1 MINFLHLTIT
11 ILRTAL
17 YIPKYNKFQSL
28 YYLPSLKGTLL
39 IISYLQIIKN
49 YKQLL

>member
-11 ILRTAL
+11 ILRTCTL

-28 YYLPSLKGTLL
+28 YYLPILKGTLL
-39 IISYLQIIKN
+39 IINYLQIIKN
-49 YKQLL
+49 YK